1 MALNNEYIGYKTKVS
16 SEEISKDG
24 VLSYLSAIGSTNNYY
39 SDNNVA
45 PHMFNVV
52 QEIGLV
58 ESIWKMEDLYE
69 SKEEMDRSVLML
81 VHGEQ
86 TMNFSRMLKFGE
98 KIDSYALIENIQ
110 QKGLNNILKL
120 LNQKKIISVISDAG
134 TPVISD
140 PGSILINEC
149 ILNNINIYP
158 IPGVS
163 ASTTA
168 ISISGFSD
176 KYFFGGFLPEK
187 KKDLNNL
194 FDIITKLN
202 FSFVFFISPK
212 KLKKIINEIQ
222 KYFIDNDILIA
233 REISKLHEEYIRIKV
248 RNLSELE
255 ISQKGEM
262 TVVIS
267 QNLKPQNRLQLLDES
282 VKKKINKLLKKMS
295 IRDITSK
302 ITLEHNVSKKLVYDY
317 CLEKKN
323 GL

>member
-1 MALNNEYIGYKTKVS
+1 MHKFEVNDKLKPGLYCVSTPIGNLGDITLRALYVLKKSDIILCEDTRVSGKLLSKFNIKTKM
-16 SEEISKDG
+16 ISNHK
-24 VLSYLSAIGSTNNYY
+24 
-39 SDNNVA
+39 
-45 PHMFNVV
+45 FN
-52 QEIGLV
+52 
-58 ESIWKMEDLYE
+58 
-69 SKEEMDRSVLML
+69 
-81 VHGEQ
+81 
-86 TMNFSRMLKFGE
+86 E
-98 KIDSYALIENIQ
+98 KKNLD
-110 QKGLNNILKL
+110 NILKL

-267 QNLKPQNRLQLLDES
+267 QNLKPQNRLQLVDES

-302 ITLEHNVSKKLVYDY
+302 IALEHNVSKKLVYDY

-323 GL
+323 ES

>member
-1 MALNNEYIGYKTKVS
+1 MHKFEVNDKLKPGLYCVSTPIGNLGDITLRALYVLKKSDIILCEDTRVSGKLLSKFNIKTKM
-16 SEEISKDG
+16 ISNHK
-24 VLSYLSAIGSTNNYY
+24 
-39 SDNNVA
+39 
-45 PHMFNVV
+45 FN
-52 QEIGLV
+52 
-58 ESIWKMEDLYE
+58 
-69 SKEEMDRSVLML
+69 
-81 VHGEQ
+81 
-86 TMNFSRMLKFGE
+86 E
-98 KIDSYALIENIQ
+98 KKNLD
-110 QKGLNNILKL
+110 NILKL

-163 ASTTA
+163 APTTA

-222 KYFIDNDILIA
+222 KYFFDNDILIA

-267 QNLKPQNRLQLLDES
+267 QNLKPQNRLQLFDES

-302 ITLEHNVSKKLVYDY
+302 IALEHNVSKKLVYDY

-323 GL
+323 EL

>member
-1 MALNNEYIGYKTKVS
+1 MHKFEVNDKLKPGLYCVSTPIGNLGDITLRALYVLKKSDIILCEDTRVSGKLLSKFNIKTKM
-16 SEEISKDG
+16 ISNHK
-24 VLSYLSAIGSTNNYY
+24 
-39 SDNNVA
+39 
-45 PHMFNVV
+45 FN
-52 QEIGLV
+52 
-58 ESIWKMEDLYE
+58 
-69 SKEEMDRSVLML
+69 
-81 VHGEQ
+81 
-86 TMNFSRMLKFGE
+86 E
-98 KIDSYALIENIQ
+98 KKNLD
-110 QKGLNNILKL
+110 NILKL

-267 QNLKPQNRLQLLDES
+267 QNLKPQNRLQLFDES

-302 ITLEHNVSKKLVYDY
+302 IALEHNVSKKLVYDY

-323 GL
+323 EL

>member
-1 MALNNEYIGYKTKVS
+1 MHKFEVNDKLKPGLYCVSTPIGNLGDITLRALYVLKKSDIILCEDTRVSGKLLSKFNIKTKM
-16 SEEISKDG
+16 ISNHK
-24 VLSYLSAIGSTNNYY
+24 
-39 SDNNVA
+39 
-45 PHMFNVV
+45 FN
-52 QEIGLV
+52 
-58 ESIWKMEDLYE
+58 
-69 SKEEMDRSVLML
+69 
-81 VHGEQ
+81 
-86 TMNFSRMLKFGE
+86 E
-98 KIDSYALIENIQ
+98 KKNLD
-110 QKGLNNILKL
+110 NILKL

-140 PGSILINEC
+140 PGNILINEC

-282 VKKKINKLLKKMS
+282 VKKKLINF
-295 IRDITSK
+295 
-302 ITLEHNVSKKLVYDY
+302 
-317 CLEKKN
+317 
-323 GL
+323 

>member
-1 MALNNEYIGYKTKVS
+1 MHKFEVNDKLKPGLYCVSTPIGNLGDITLRALYVLKKSDIILCEDTRVSGKLLSKFNIKTKM
-16 SEEISKDG
+16 ISNHK
-24 VLSYLSAIGSTNNYY
+24 
-39 SDNNVA
+39 
-45 PHMFNVV
+45 FN
-52 QEIGLV
+52 
-58 ESIWKMEDLYE
+58 
-69 SKEEMDRSVLML
+69 
-81 VHGEQ
+81 
-86 TMNFSRMLKFGE
+86 E
-98 KIDSYALIENIQ
+98 KKNLD
-110 QKGLNNILKL
+110 NILKL

-140 PGSILINEC
+140 PGNILINEC

-194 FDIITKLN
+194 FDIIRKLN

-267 QNLKPQNRLQLLDES
+267 QNLKPQNRLQLVDES

-302 ITLEHNVSKKLVYDY
+302 ISLEHNVSKKLVYDY

-323 GL
+323 EL